1 MDEKDFVAEI
11 EYVLGSYEGY
21 SKYQRLLGM
30 VKKGKGLAPLALRA
44 LLSSLRSSELTEFY
58 RKHVKCLEADFPSI
72 FQEEEEDHLKDW
84 LAESEATLRDQQAL
98 AENELRAATSSLI
111 KESIRLAMVDLA
123 SIYQRWGKLEE
134 ATKELLRSREH
145 CSTPGQHSSLQ
156 TTLLTLSVQLG
167 HYLNTTNFVK
177 KALDVSSEPS
187 VTLKAKIA
195 SALVSLHHEDIR
207 AAAHSLLSIH
217 EDAGSS
223 NNDLLSAREIGLYSL
238 ICAVASFDR
247 RALRRELLDQRP
259 FVARFLLPD
268 PRLRVMV
275 SSLSSGQYAVFLH
288 ELRLLLPR
296 MQVDFHLAERAERL
310 VDLCSQQLL
319 RHYLAPYCMV
329 TFDRACQ
336 DLSLSEEDM
345 IRMVVSLNQSL
356 STLKATDDQSS
367 SPSQLNFR
375 IDSANRT
382 LVRAKAESSQDRV
395 LAVEALL
402 QQHLLVAK
410 GCLLRFS
417 VLDQGLFASE
427 KREEHG
433 RLIGGSEQS
442 VRVDNCYDREDPA
455 DQQSVSGRTR
465 QVAAP
470 SSVVSSTSASA
481 VLAAA
486 ATFAI
491 PPQPEVSTQ
500 AVEGMESGEGEDDS
514 EEEDEDVMHDD

>member
-1 MDEKDFVAEI
+1 MDDKDFVAEI

-58 RKHVKCLEADFPSI
+58 RKHVKCLEADFPLI
-72 FQEEEEDHLKDW
+72 FQEEEEHLKDW
-84 LAESEATLRDQQAL
+84 LSGNEATLRNQQAL

-111 KESIRLAMVDLA
+111 KESIRLAMTDLA

-187 VTLKAKIA
+187 VTLKAKVA
-195 SALVSLHHEDIR
+195 SALVSLHHEDFR
-207 AAAHSLLSIH
+207 AAALSLLSIH

-223 NNDLLSAREIGLYSL
+223 SDLLSVREIGIYSL

-275 SSLSSGQYAVFLH
+275 SSLSSGQYAIFLH

-345 IRMVVSLNQSL
+345 IRMVVALNQNL
-356 STLKATDDQSS
+356 STSKATDDQTS

-382 LVRAKAESSQDRV
+382 LVRAVAESSQDRV
-395 LAVEALL
+395 LAVESLL

-433 RLIGGSEQS
+433 RLVGVGEQS
-442 VRVDNCYDREDPA
+442 VKAENCYDREDPV

-465 QVAAP
+465 QAATP
-470 SSVVSSTSASA
+470 SSVATSTSASA

-491 PPQPEVSTQ
+491 PAQPEVSTQ

-514 EEEDEDVMHDD
+514 EEEDEDTMLAD